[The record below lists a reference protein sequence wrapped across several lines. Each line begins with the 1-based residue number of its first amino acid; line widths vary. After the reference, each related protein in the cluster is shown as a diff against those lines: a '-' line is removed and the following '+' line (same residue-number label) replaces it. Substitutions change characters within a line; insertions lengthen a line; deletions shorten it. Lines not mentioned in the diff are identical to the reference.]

1 MHQQISKK
9 FLIYLFIFFS
19 LVTVTNLNLS
29 QISFPKINDIQING
43 LNEYENEK
51 MIKSL
56 KKLENENI
64 FSINKYEI
72 INIINKNEI
81 VEEFAITKNYPS
93 TIKIEIKKAQLLA
106 ITKKNDKSYYIG
118 SNGKL
123 IKYSDSNLDLPYLF
137 GKINPEEFLKF
148 KNIIDNSKF
157 DFNNIKNFFYFK
169 SKRWDIETKDGLI
182 IKLPIDQTKKSFDV
196 LLKLYENK
204 YNLKNI
210 SIIDL
215 RQNNQII
222 LDG

>member
-9 FLIYLFIFFS
+9 ILIYLFIFFS
-19 LVTVTNLNLS
+19 LVTVNNINLS
-29 QISFPKINDIQING
+29 QMSFPKIKDIQING
-43 LNEYENEK
+43 LNENENEQI
-51 MIKSL
+51 IKSL
-56 KKLENENI
+56 KKIENENI

-72 INIINKNEI
+72 IKIINKNEI
-81 VEEFAITKNYPS
+81 IEEFAIIKNYPS
-93 TIKIEIKKAQLLA
+93 TLKIEIKKAKLLA
-106 ITKKNDKSYYIG
+106 ITKKNDKTYYIG

-123 IKYSDSNLDLPYLF
+123 IRYSNFNLDLPYLF
-137 GKINPEEFLKF
+137 GKINLEEFLKF

-182 IKLPIDQTKKSFDV
+182 IKLPINQTKKSFDI
-196 LLKLYENK
+196 LLKLYENN
-204 YNLKNI
+204 YDLKDV

>member
-9 FLIYLFIFFS
+9 ILIYLFIFFS
-19 LVTVTNLNLS
+19 LVTVNNINLS
-29 QISFPKINDIQING
+29 QMSFPKIKDIQING
-43 LNEYENEK
+43 LNEKENEQI
-51 MIKSL
+51 IKSL
-56 KKLENENI
+56 KKIENENI

-72 INIINKNEI
+72 IKIINKNEI
-81 VEEFAITKNYPS
+81 IEEFAITKNYPS
-93 TIKIEIKKAQLLA
+93 TLKIEIKKAKLLA
-106 ITKKNDKSYYIG
+106 ITKKNDKTYYIG

-123 IKYSDSNLDLPYLF
+123 IRYSNFNLDLPYLF
-137 GKINPEEFLKF
+137 GKINLEEFLKF

-182 IKLPIDQTKKSFDV
+182 IKLPINQTKKSLDI
-196 LLKLYENK
+196 LLKLYENN
-204 YNLKNI
+204 YDLKDV

>member
-9 FLIYLFIFFS
+9 ILIYLFIFFS
-19 LVTVTNLNLS
+19 LVTVNNINLS
-29 QISFPKINDIQING
+29 QMSFPKIKDIQING
-43 LNEYENEK
+43 LNENENEQI
-51 MIKSL
+51 IKSL
-56 KKLENENI
+56 KKIENENI

-72 INIINKNEI
+72 IKIINKNEI
-81 VEEFAITKNYPS
+81 IEEFAITKNYPS
-93 TIKIEIKKAQLLA
+93 TLKIEIKKAKLLA
-106 ITKKNDKSYYIG
+106 ITKKNDKTYYIG

-123 IKYSDSNLDLPYLF
+123 IRYSNFNLDLPYLF
-137 GKINPEEFLKF
+137 GKINLEEFLKF

-182 IKLPIDQTKKSFDV
+182 IKLPINQTKKSLDI
-196 LLKLYENK
+196 LLKLYENN
-204 YNLKNI
+204 YDLKDV